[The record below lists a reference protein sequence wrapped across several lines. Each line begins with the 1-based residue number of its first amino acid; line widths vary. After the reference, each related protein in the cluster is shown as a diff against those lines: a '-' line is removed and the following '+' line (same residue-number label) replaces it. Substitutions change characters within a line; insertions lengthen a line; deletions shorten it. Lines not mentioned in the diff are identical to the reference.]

1 MKSLLSFAATKTVKV
16 QTFNYRPW
24 NKSDLSGLNPLST
37 LSQDGRKVLE
47 KLRHFI
53 TRQQVNE
60 FIIQKEVSDSV
71 NSELKDMISNK
82 KW

>member
-1 MKSLLSFAATKTVKV
+1 
-16 QTFNYRPW
+16 
-24 NKSDLSGLNPLST
+24 
-37 LSQDGRKVLE
+37 
-47 KLRHFI
+47 
-53 TRQQVNE
+53 VNE